1 MHVGTQGDSGGG
13 GGRGFVPLRLFLLRS
28 AVFSHFRQGL
38 FCEQDRTYFQ
48 TSAGEE
54 GFKTKVT
61 FCQIHLQQE
70 QQQRLLRLG
79 PLGELEREILPG
91 GEWVER
97 GKVFLGSTSLVF
109 PHPPERRNRRR
120 RRKFP
125 LLSLSLGF
133 GLLPHKKRSGL
144 VVGLLG
150 WSQGLASLGGIGE
163 GRARKWHK
171 MSPSPSSK
179 HSFPPLFFG
188 QHKQTNEKV
197 AFISLFRYRAK
208 KSFFFPACP
217 PTLGVF
223 WEPLPK
229 YCSLF
234 RSTIRLFPCAP
245 PPPFRQGPLGES
257 GGGSIY
263 Y

>member
-13 GGRGFVPLRLFLLRS
+13 GGGGGGFVPLRLFLLRS

-109 PHPPERRNRRR
+109 PHPPERRNRSR

-125 LLSLSLGF
+125 LLSVVIYYVYTLLFARVASWHYFFSILMLS
-133 GLLPHKKRSGL
+133 
-144 VVGLLG
+144 
-150 WSQGLASLGGIGE
+150 GISE
-163 GRARKWHK
+163 
-171 MSPSPSSK
+171 
-179 HSFPPLFFG
+179 
-188 QHKQTNEKV
+188 NN
-197 AFISLFRYRAK
+197 K
-208 KSFFFPACP
+208 KSNRLATLFLAFFIFKF
-217 PTLGVF
+217 LIN
-223 WEPLPK
+223 W
-229 YCSLF
+229 
-234 RSTIRLFPCAP
+234 
-245 PPPFRQGPLGES
+245 
-257 GGGSIY
+257 
-263 Y
+263 